1 MKNIKA
7 GSKVRCI
14 LSTSDFTKGKIY
26 PVTEV
31 IKDPFFRVTIKD
43 DISEDSGG
51 MSWLTAYFDIVKQ
64 PSLTISILPVKGK
77 TPSFRF
83 QFKSKNGEIL
93 NDKYPTKGNA
103 LRAVKKLIKQIQEN
117 DFEIVK

>member
-1 MKNIKA
+1 MKQKF
-7 GSKVRCI
+7 KVGDKVTPTDREDYYYGE
-14 LSTSDFTKGKIY
+14 SGFVENPEDFEGDVAVQY
-26 PVTEV
+26 
-31 IKDPFFRVTIKD
+31 
-43 DISEDSGG
+43 GHG
-51 MSWLTAYFDIVKQ
+51 YAYYKPKLLKLVKEKQ

-83 QFKSKNGEIL
+83 QFKSKNGEVL